1 MKKKK
6 LKGQKDTCASTT
18 VLVENKREA
27 LCHT

>member
-1 MKKKK
+1 MKKK
-6 LKGQKDTCASTT
+6 LKGQNDTCASTT